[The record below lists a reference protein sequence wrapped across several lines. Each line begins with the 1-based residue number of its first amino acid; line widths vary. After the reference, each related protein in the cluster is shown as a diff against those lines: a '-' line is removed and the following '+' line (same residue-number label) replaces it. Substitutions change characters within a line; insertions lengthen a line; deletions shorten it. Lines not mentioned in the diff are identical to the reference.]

1 VKIIKAIKPVLILL
15 VLTSSSV
22 IAEEECIFDETAY
35 INFINEYKSKNKN
48 AIIKPEENTLK
59 VKRNGETILVNG
71 GGCVHL
77 GMTIKLRSKKVFSE
91 KEFLQKTLSLSSEF
105 GNWLINTKAL
115 KESIEN
121 GHYQKIDNV
130 YFIKVDAMT
139 VFEAFFNNKG
149 EINISFY
156 IN

>member
-1 VKIIKAIKPVLILL
+1 VNIIKAIKLVLILL
-15 VLTSSSV
+15 TLSSSSV
-22 IAEEECIFDETAY
+22 VAEEECIFDETAY

-48 AIIKPEENTLK
+48 AIIDPKEKTLK
-59 VKRNGETILVNG
+59 IKRDGETILVNG

-77 GMTIKLRSKKVFSE
+77 GMTIKLQSKKIFSE
-91 KEFLQKTLSLSSEF
+91 KEFLQKTLGLSTEL
-105 GNWLINTKAL
+105 GKWLINTKAL
-115 KESIEN
+115 KESIEK
-121 GHYQKIDNV
+121 GQYQKIDDV

-139 VFEAFFNNKG
+139 TFEAFFNNQG